1 MIRSLKNSI
10 SNSNFKNMKKLS
22 LKSLKV
28 IKMTSE
34 EKRTIKGGQ
43 QAMWDTSKQ
52 CNDISGPL
60 IS

>member
-1 MIRSLKNSI
+1 
-10 SNSNFKNMKKLS
+10 MKKLS